1 MTRKLLFLIL
11 FSIVS
16 LLNFQGMSL
25 RVMTFNIRYENS
37 KDSVYGWSSRKDS
50 VIRYIKSKNVDVICF
65 QEVTI
70 GQGRE
75 LAHALNDYSFVSY
88 GRINEDIGNEYVPIF
103 YLREKF
109 ELEDQGRFWLS
120 ETPDSIG
127 SIGWDAKLPRIVI
140 WVKLYEKSSGKYI
153 YVLNTHLDNKGKTAG
168 IESMKLIKDS
178 IRGLVEHYPII
189 LTGDMNCSPKS
200 YVYKIATEESP
211 KLNDAFAKAR
221 VRSGVIYTYHGF
233 GSIPQNM
240 RKRRA
245 DFIFVSDIIQTDSV
259 HVEEE
264 NDSTGIYLSDHNPVI
279 ANLFF

>member
-1 MTRKLLFLIL
+1 MIRKILFLIL
-11 FSIVS
+11 LNIVS
-16 LLNFQGMSL
+16 LLIIQGMSL
-25 RVMTFNIRYENS
+25 RVLTFNIRYENS
-37 KDSVYGWSSRKDS
+37 KDSIYSWSSRKDT
-50 VIRYIKSKNVDVICF
+50 VIQYIKSKSVDVICF
-65 QEVTI
+65 QEATI
-70 GQGRE
+70 RQGQE
-75 LAHALNDYSFVSY
+75 LAHALNDYSYVYY
-88 GRINEDIGNEYVPIF
+88 GRINEDIGNESVPIF

-153 YVLNTHLDNKGKTAG
+153 YVLNTHLDNKGRTAR
-168 IESMKLIKDS
+168 IEGMRLIKDS
-178 IRGLVEHYPII
+178 IRVLVDHYPII

-211 KLNDAFAKAR
+211 RLNDAFIMAR
-221 VRSGVIYTYHGF
+221 IRSGVYHTYHGF
-233 GSIPQNM
+233 GSIPQNR
-240 RKRRA
+240 RKSRA
-245 DFIFVSDIIQTDSV
+245 DYIFVSDIIQTDSV

-279 ANLFF
+279 AYLIL